1 MTSDERNNNAT
12 LQRENEQLRQRVA
25 ELERLLAANQPA
37 TDAKTAIPAAAAS
50 MPPATCATCQTFL
63 DNFPAMLFAKNRQ
76 GEIILVN
83 RQWEQFNRIAGTEAL
98 GKTDQELYPADIAA
112 ANWEIAS
119 RVLKTGAILERED
132 EIPTANGLRTYGSVN
147 FPIYD
152 DQGQI
157 AAVGSTATD
166 ITAQRQAED
175 ELQLFKALAEHAPD
189 GIVVSG
195 VDNIVTYINP
205 AFERLA
211 GYSTADL
218 GRHAYEFYAEEDTIL
233 QEVTHLVKAQ
243 RFWQGQFTYQRK
255 SGGMFTGHLS
265 IFLVLDDDSTPI
277 AIARIIR
284 DLTGQQ
290 RSEQER
296 AALQQQVIAAQE
308 AALRELSTPLIPLT
322 SDIVLMPLIGAID
335 SRRAHL
341 VVETLLA
348 GVATQRARLAILD
361 ITGVAVVDSQVAQV
375 LLQAAQAVRLLGARI
390 MLTGIQPQIAE
401 TLVHLGIDLRGVL
414 THGSLQMGIAW
425 ALKLGQEKLSETV

>member
-1 MTSDERNNNAT
+1 MTSDDENSSAT
-12 LQRENEQLRQRVA
+12 LQHENDQLRQRVA
-25 ELERLLAANQPA
+25 ELEQLLAANQPA
-37 TDAKTAIPAAAAS
+37 VAATSATTPTTDGT
-50 MPPATCATCQTFL
+50 PPATCATCQAFL
-63 DNFPAMLFAKNRQ
+63 DSFPAMLFAKNRQ

-83 RQWEQFNRIAGTEAL
+83 RQWEQFNYIARTEAL
-98 GKTDQELYPADIAA
+98 GKTDQELYPANIAA

-119 RVLKTGAILERED
+119 RVLETSTILEQED
-132 EIPTANGLRTYGSVN
+132 EIPTANGLRTYGSIN

-152 DQGQI
+152 NQGQI

-166 ITAQRQAED
+166 ITVQRQDED
-175 ELQLFKALAEHAPD
+175 ALRLFKALAEHAPD

-195 VDNIVTYINP
+195 LDNIVTYINP

-218 GRHAYEFYAEEDTIL
+218 GRHAYEFYAEEDAIL
-233 QEVTHLVKAQ
+233 QEVTRLVKAQ
-243 RFWQGQFTYQRK
+243 RFWQGQFTYRRK

-290 RSEQER
+290 RIEAER
-296 AALQQQVIAAQE
+296 AALQQQVIAAQQ

-335 SRRAHL
+335 SQRAHL

-348 GVATQRARLAILD
+348 GVAAQHAHLVILD
-361 ITGVAVVDSQVAQV
+361 ITGVAVVDTQVAQV

-425 ALKLGQEKLSETV
+425 ALGREKI